1 MGNELTLEEL
11 AELTAA
17 PADQLREWRSL
28 GLIGRESAET
38 FRPEDVQ
45 RIRLIQLLLRRG
57 IGLDAIAGAEKEQGF
72 LARYIEVMF
81 PCGVGAI
88 SSLPE
93 VARILGVDPGSV
105 ERFLEASGL
114 RDQANLLDEED
125 VQALKAVRIALE
137 AGFPEKAL
145 VQLAHVYAD
154 ALGRVAEAETRL
166 FHFYVHERLK
176 TQGLAGNELM
186 AASDAARSQME
197 PLVEPLVLYF
207 HRRGM
212 ERARREDAV
221 MHLQEDVGLVGPAQ
235 VPGQLHA
242 AIVFVDLASFTPLT
256 VAMGDQVAAEVLER
270 FSRIVREAV
279 SRREGRVVKQL
290 GDAFMLMFLE
300 PRSAVTCALEIEH
313 RTAAEPQFP
322 AVRSGLH
329 WGRVLYREGDYVGA
343 SVNVAARVAAEAQR
357 SWHFPR
363 LTRHATSA
371 TLSAW
376 LRSPSSSPRGTSCAA
391 FSSGKDYRFPTTRN
405 SEKTRASSR
414 FVAGTGRDDHH
425 DRDIQ
430 ARWARS
436 AVGNCSD
443 FFQRRNGTR
452 CAYGCRHG
460 RRRPDAAC
468 AGGRSRR
475 PRGRRDLACRRGS
488 LMARS
493 DRDR

>member
-1 MGNELTLEEL
+1 MGNELTLDEL

-28 GLIGRESAET
+28 GLIGCESAQT

-279 SRREGRVVKQL
+279 SRWEGRVVKQL

-300 PRSAVTCALEIEH
+300 PRSAVACALEIEQ

-329 WGRVLYREGDYVGA
+329 WGSVLYREGDYLGV

-357 SWHFPR
+357 HQVLVTAPVRREAGGLSGVEFVPLGTRRLRGLTDELELFQAVRRGSEGAPR
-363 LTRHATSA
+363 RQVDPVCGMELGVGEVAAR
-371 TLSAW
+371 LSFKGRERVFCSQEC
-376 LRSPSSSPRGTSCAA
+376 LQ
-391 FSSGKDYRFPTTRN
+391 
-405 SEKTRASSR
+405 R
-414 FVAGTGRDDHH
+414 FVAEPERYRD
-425 DRDIQ
+425 
-430 ARWARS
+430 
-436 AVGNCSD
+436 
-443 FFQRRNGTR
+443 TT
-452 CAYGCRHG
+452 
-460 RRRPDAAC
+460 
-468 AGGRSRR
+468 AGL
-475 PRGRRDLACRRGS
+475 P
-488 LMARS
+488 
-493 DRDR
+493 